1 MKMLK
6 NIKNKRYRKR
16 KKEKIKSLKQ
26 VATGVVAGSTI
37 GVTAGVLFAPKS
49 GKETRADIANEA
61 KELSDKSKLFIDDT
75 KNIAREKLKEVEC
88 KN

>member
-1 MKMLK
+1 MKILK
-6 NIKNKRYRKR
+6 NIKDKKERKR
-16 KKEKIKSLKQ
+16 NKEKIKSLKQ
-26 VATGVVAGSTI
+26 VATGVVAGSAI

-61 KELSDKSKLFIDDT
+61 KELSEKSKSFINDT
-75 KNIAREKLKEVEC
+75 KNIASEKLKEVEC